1 MAPPKQIIIDEQWVA
16 EPSPAQISNEEIP
29 CPKGIIADKPRK
41 TAPKQKIVDKASK
54 KKKPPANEKTE
65 GDKSGETRSKE
76 AKEKQAKQT
85 AEVETRKSLAAQFFK
100 AASPSENLDNFTNKD
115 ITIIN
120 DSNGRENG
128 QMTAEHNVADI
139 RTKLP
144 RFNNKLDQNRQST
157 PETNVRDVTET
168 VQQNRTDQLRSNK
181 KTLQQNVGLTTSTET
196 QLNNHLTRN
205 AYITSP
211 LHNNSNLANRQA
223 FNRQTVEQQNLT
235 DRETMTPGPKYSQ
248 VHFTRRQLQ
257 YHSPVNPYPDIN
269 DATMQAKP
277 SANGFMATG
286 QFKAQQDMISAG
298 RMKPTASEEQN
309 SKPTAVYQ
317 APSEDFGG
325 LIRSSMSLANGDVD
339 DDIYMDY
346 LDESPP
352 LVTSNTPRCDN
363 CEMLKKEIECL
374 KTNQMPGTS
383 FFFYNSYHNFRVH
396 TTLKLY

>member
-1 MAPPKQIIIDEQWVA
+1 MTQSSHEKERTEKGRDWDETVEKKLAPPKQITVDEQWVA

-144 RFNNKLDQNRQST
+144 RFNNKPDQNRQST

-181 KTLQQNVGLTTSTET
+181 KNATTKRGANDIYKNPTE
-196 QLNNHLTRN
+196 QSLNQKRLH
-205 AYITSP
+205 YIT
-211 LHNNSNLANRQA
+211 L
-223 FNRQTVEQQNLT
+223 
-235 DRETMTPGPKYSQ
+235 
-248 VHFTRRQLQ
+248 
-257 YHSPVNPYPDIN
+257 
-269 DATMQAKP
+269 
-277 SANGFMATG
+277 
-286 QFKAQQDMISAG
+286 AQQQQLG
-298 RMKPTASEEQN
+298 K
-309 SKPTAVYQ
+309 
-317 APSEDFGG
+317 
-325 LIRSSMSLANGDVD
+325 
-339 DDIYMDY
+339 
-346 LDESPP
+346 
-352 LVTSNTPRCDN
+352 
-363 CEMLKKEIECL
+363 
-374 KTNQMPGTS
+374 
-383 FFFYNSYHNFRVH
+383 
-396 TTLKLY
+396 